1 MYRRQYLIG
10 AGGTVSLVGTAS
22 ASPERVRPAGDSIEV
37 ATGTTVLFE
46 LADGDD
52 PEWYVDGEGPLADPF
67 PLGYA
72 EAAGT
77 ATFSRRFEEPGWYE
91 VYARDGE
98 EPSWSVAV
106 AGDGTAPPTVEDVR
120 TEPAEGPISVDD
132 PVEVVA
138 TATDPGDRLDR
149 IVLQEGRNQVEAFVE
164 GVEGR
169 EASARFTFSEPPH
182 WIEAGYPSR
191 LLAVTEDGRVS
202 DVVEGEG
209 PTVRPP
215 FSVSIVETN
224 APVRAGDRLEVTVEV
239 TDDSWMLSAGDRRQ
253 EVELVVGDEGVD
265 AETVSPGY
273 GETAT
278 ITLGY
283 ETYPVETDVEFPV
296 VVASP
301 DDTDRTTV
309 SVFADGPAIEVEIVG
324 TNEPVSAGERL
335 EVDATVE
342 NPGSTDLDR
351 EVRMVVGGERVD
363 AETVTVP
370 AESTVT
376 VTLGYETYPVETD
389 VEFSVAVETDD
400 DAASSTVRVLTDG

>member
-1 MYRRQYLIG
+1 MHRRRYLIV

-22 ASPERVRPAGDSIEV
+22 ASLERVRPAGDSIEV

-46 LADGDD
+46 VADGDD
-52 PEWYVDGEGPLADPF
+52 PEWYVDGEGPFADPSPF
-67 PLGYA
+67 GYA

-91 VYARDGE
+91 VYVRDGE

-106 AGDGTAPPTVEDVR
+106 ADDGTAPPTVEDVR
-120 TEPAEGPISVDD
+120 TDPAQGPISVDD

-138 TATDPGDRLDR
+138 TATDPGCRLDR
-149 IVLQEGRNQVEAFVE
+149 IVLQEGRNQVEAFVRE
-164 GVEGR
+164 VEGR
-169 EASARFTFSEPPH
+169 EASARFAFSEPPH

-202 DVVEGEG
+202 EAVYGEG

-215 FSVSIVETN
+215 FSVSIVGTN

-239 TDDSWMLSAGDRRQ
+239 TDDSWMLTAGDRSQ
-253 EVELVVGDEGVD
+253 TVELVVGDERVD
-265 AETVSPGY
+265 AESVSLEY

-278 ITLGY
+278 IALGY
-283 ETYPVETDVEFPV
+283 ETYPVGTDVEFPV

-309 SVFADGPAIEVEIVG
+309 SVLADGPAVEVGIIG
-324 TNEPVSAGERL
+324 TNEPVRAGERL
-335 EVDATVE
+335 EVDARVE
-342 NPGSTDLDR
+342 NPGPTDLDR
-351 EVRMVVGGERVD
+351 ELRLIVGDEGVD
-363 AETVTVP
+363 AEGVTVP
-370 AESTVT
+370 AESTVEA
-376 VTLGYETYPVETD
+376 TLGYETYPVQTD
-389 VEFSVAVETDD
+389 VEFPVTVETDD
-400 DAASSTVRVLTDG
+400 DAATEVVRVLADG